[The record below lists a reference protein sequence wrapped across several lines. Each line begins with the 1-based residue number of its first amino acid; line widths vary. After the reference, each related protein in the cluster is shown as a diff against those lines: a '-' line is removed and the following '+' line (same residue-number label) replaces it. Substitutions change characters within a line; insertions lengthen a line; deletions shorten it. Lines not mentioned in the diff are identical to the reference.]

1 MNSLKNQLSSFV
13 NELHHLKALEQRYK
27 DENADLHKRTDQES
41 SQNLELVAQLKELE
55 IKIREQEEHM
65 NKIE

>member
-1 MNSLKNQLSSFV
+1 LREEIENLRKGGAIAGSGSSAV
-13 NELHHLKALEQRYK
+13 N
-27 DENADLHKRTDQES
+27 
-41 SQNLELVAQLKELE
+41 KELE